1 MTQVG
6 RFIVFEGVEGA
17 GKTTQIRLTEAYLQN
32 QVNVSVQITR
42 EPGGTKLGQS
52 LRQLL
57 LHDSP
62 INDCT
67 ELLLFAAD
75 RAEHVQTVLQPALA
89 QNTIVLCDRYTDS
102 TLAYQHYGRGIE
114 RQVIEQ
120 LNTIATGGLTSDLTF
135 WLDLDVRTGLGR
147 SRKDS
152 SGDRIER
159 ADVDFHQR
167 VQAGFTSLAAQFPDR
182 ILRIDAT
189 QTVQQI
195 QTEIQIHLAERL
207 GLGG

>member
-17 GKTTQIRLTEAYLQN
+17 GKTTQIRLTAAYLQN
-32 QVNVSVQITR
+32 QVNVSVQVTR

-62 INDCT
+62 MNDRT

-75 RAEHVQTVLQPALA
+75 RAEHVQTVLQPALD

-135 WLDLDVRTGLGR
+135 WLDLDVSTGLGR
-147 SRKDS
+147 SQKNI

-167 VQAGFTSLAAQFPDR
+167 VQAGFAALAQQFPDR
-182 ILRIDAT
+182 IIPIDAT

-195 QTEIQIHLAERL
+195 QTEIQFHLAERL